1 MAHSWRISIV
11 RTDVSFAHSGLYA
24 IVIDGMSET
33 PASDETARTNWFEIR
48 GGDPEKVRFFTPG
61 RIAGVVISSV
71 AGLVLLVAAVV
82 WLPRFIRS
90 RRSVA
95 VNLE

>member
-1 MAHSWRISIV
+1 MSSAHSR
-11 RTDVSFAHSGLYA
+11 LYA

-33 PASDETARTNWFEIR
+33 PASDDTARTNWFEIR
-48 GGDPEKVRFFTPG
+48 VGDSEKAGFFTPG
-61 RIAGVVISSV
+61 RIAGVVIGSV

>member
-1 MAHSWRISIV
+1 MHSWGIPIVSIEVSSAHSR
-11 RTDVSFAHSGLYA
+11 LYA

-33 PASDETARTNWFEIR
+33 PASDDTARTNWFEIR
-48 GGDPEKVRFFTPG
+48 GGDPEKVDFFTPG
-61 RIAGVVISSV
+61 RIAGVAIVSV